1 LETRHLA
8 PLEPLEPAQSVHL
21 SPNLPL
27 FRQVRSAGGS
37 RHFSSFRLLF
47 FFVVM
52 MVLVIHELFPINFF

>member
-1 LETRHLA
+1 
-8 PLEPLEPAQSVHL
+8 L